1 MTKNDQSNILLQAF
15 IDARNEKDRTLFLS
29 SVGGIGFNAAMLFG
43 QHGAILATLLMISLV
58 LFSLSAGAV
67 LLAFHHNA
75 NYLSKLINDENAS
88 TNDSCLTWIDRVV
101 SISFVFAVL
110 SVGASIVVH
119 LSTGGIQ

>member
-1 MTKNDQSNILLQAF
+1 MTRNDQSNILLQAF

-43 QHGAILATLLMISLV
+43 QHGAALVTLLMLSLV
-58 LFSLSAGAV
+58 LFSLSGGAV

-75 NYLSKLINDENAS
+75 NYLSKLINDEKAS

-110 SVGASIVVH
+110 SVGAAIVVH

>member
-1 MTKNDQSNILLQAF
+1 MNSEDQTNILLQAF

-43 QHGAILATLLMISLV
+43 QHSGALVILLMISLI
-58 LFSLSAGAV
+58 LFTMAAGAV

-75 NYLSKLINDENAS
+75 NYLSRLINDENTS
-88 TNDSCLTWIDRVV
+88 TSDPCLTWIDRVV
-101 SISFVFAVL
+101 SISFVLAVL
-110 SVGASIVVH
+110 FVGAAIVVH